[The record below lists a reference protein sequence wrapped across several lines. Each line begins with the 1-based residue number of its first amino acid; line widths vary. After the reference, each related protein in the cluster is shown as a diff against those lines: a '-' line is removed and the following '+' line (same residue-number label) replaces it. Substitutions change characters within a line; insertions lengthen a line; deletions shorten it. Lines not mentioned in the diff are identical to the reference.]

1 MGVEPKIGVGP
12 PNYPFL
18 IGFSIIFTIPFGGFP
33 PIFGNT
39 LMFTHCVLFGTD
51 QIYNPTLWEVQSTM
65 KAEWSPGIVD
75 GEPLLKQR
83 SFRKKNIQKIVFGRP
98 ELLQYFR

>member
-1 MGVEPKIGVGP
+1 
-12 PNYPFL
+12 
-18 IGFSIIFTIPFGGFP
+18 
-33 PIFGNT
+33 
-39 LMFTHCVLFGTD
+39 
-51 QIYNPTLWEVQSTM
+51 M

-98 ELLQYFR
+98 ELLQYLGKKQNVEKIG